1 MKTLSIIG
9 FGDFSK
15 LMVKELSPYFEILI
29 STRHQPDQND
39 LKCKFVDTKT
49 ALRQEIIIPSMPSQ
63 FLEEYFLQN
72 KENVNPD
79 SLVIDVCS
87 VKVKPVDTLMK
98 ILPESCK
105 YLATH
110 PMFGPFSASK
120 GLEGLQIMT
129 YPARINDDYYFEIK
143 NFLTSKLKLKV
154 IECTPDEHDKE
165 LAYVLG
171 LTQLIG
177 RASQNL
183 KIPETILRT
192 RAYDDL
198 LDMKNVQ
205 GNDSW
210 ELFESI
216 VRDNPYCKQVIEDFS
231 QSLQIIKDKVY

>member
-9 FGDFSK
+9 FGDFAR
-15 LMVKELSPYFEILI
+15 LMVKELSPYFEVMV
-29 STRHQPDQND
+29 STRKQPESSD
-39 LKCKFVDTKT
+39 LNCKFVDTKT
-49 ALRQEIIIPSMPSQ
+49 ALGQEIIIPSMPSQ
-63 FLEEYFLQN
+63 FLEEFFLN
-72 KENVNPD
+72 NLEYLNPK

-87 VKVKPVDTLMK
+87 VKVKPVEILTR
-98 ILPESCK
+98 ILPKSCMI
-105 YLATH
+105 LATH
-110 PMFGPFSASK
+110 PMFGPFSAAK
-120 GLEGLQIMT
+120 GLDGLQIMT
-129 YPARINDDYYFEIK
+129 YPVRITGDYYSEIK
-143 NFLTSKLKLKV
+143 NFLSSKLKLNIV
-154 IECTPDEHDKE
+154 ECSPEEHDKE

-216 VRDNPYCKQVIEDFS
+216 VRDNPYCKQVIDDFAE
-231 QSLQIIKDKVY
+231 SLNTIKNKVY